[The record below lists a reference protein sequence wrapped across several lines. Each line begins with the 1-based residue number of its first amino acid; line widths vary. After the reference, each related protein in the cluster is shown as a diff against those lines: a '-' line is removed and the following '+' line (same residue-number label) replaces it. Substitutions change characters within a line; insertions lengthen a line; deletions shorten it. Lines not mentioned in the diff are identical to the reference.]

1 MKNKGS
7 QQMSKISKKKTLG
20 YSIGLLVAALVGINV
35 YLANQNKSLVSEI
48 AKLHKSTVATEVID
62 GDTLQLAN
70 GQRIRLSNLEAPE
83 LENCG
88 GPEAKLRLKELVE
101 GKSVRPEFIDVDRFR
116 RSIGLVYIGK
126 VLVNEVMLR
135 EGLARYDGT
144 PTKERDKLKA
154 AYDFAFSNRLGIFSN
169 KCLSLEPDVPGCL
182 IKGNISRKSKQDKTY
197 HFPDC
202 SAYDQVMVE
211 KDLGESWF
219 CSEKEAE
226 NAGYVK
232 SENCFGRIFRA
243 VRN

>member
-1 MKNKGS
+1 MKKKSG
-7 QQMSKISKKKTLG
+7 QISKKKTLSYG
-20 YSIGLLVAALVGINV
+20 IGLLVAALVGTNI
-35 YLANQNKSLVSEI
+35 YLTSQNKSLVEEI
-48 AKLHKSTVATEVID
+48 SKLRKSTMVTEVVD

-70 GQRIRLSNLEAPE
+70 GQRIRLGNLEAPE

-88 GPEAKLRLKELVE
+88 GQEAKKKLKELVE
-101 GKSVRPEFIDVDRFR
+101 GKSVRSEFVDVDRFR
-116 RSIGLVYIGK
+116 RSIGLVYIGN
-126 VLVNEVMLR
+126 VLVNEVMLK
-135 EGLARYDGT
+135 EGLARYDGS

-154 AYDFAFSNRLGIFSN
+154 AYDFAFDNKIGIFSS
-169 KCLSLEPDVPGCL
+169 KCLSLKPDVQGCL

-243 VRN
+243 VRK

>member
-1 MKNKGS
+1 MKNKWV
-7 QQMSKISKKKTLG
+7 QISKKKTLG
-20 YSIGLLVAALVGINV
+20 KAIGLLVAALVGTNI
-35 YLANQNKSLVSEI
+35 YLTSQNKSLSAEI
-48 AKLHKSTVATEVID
+48 AKLRKGTVVTEVVD

-88 GPEAKLRLKELVE
+88 GQEAKQRLKVLIEKKAV
-101 GKSVRPEFIDVDRFR
+101 KYEFVNVDKFR
-116 RSIGLVYIGK
+116 RSIGLVYVGD

-144 PTKERDKLKA
+144 PTKEREKLKM
-154 AYDFAFSNRLGIFSN
+154 AYDFAFSNRIGIFSP
-169 KCLSLEPDVPGCL
+169 KCLSLEPDLPGCL
-182 IKGNISRKSKQDKTY
+182 IKGNISRQSKQDKTY

-202 SAYDQVMVE
+202 SAYSQVMVE

-226 NAGYVK
+226 KAGYIK
-232 SENCFGRIFRA
+232 SENCFGRTFKA
-243 VRN
+243 VKQ